1 VLADD
6 AGVVMW
12 QSFEHPTNTFLNGI
26 RSGTD
31 FRTGAQWFLSSWR
44 SAGDPSAGDFRYVM
58 DTQGSPELHVWRK
71 GRKTYRTGRWNV
83 FRFYRR

>member
-1 VLADD
+1 VI
-6 AGVVMW
+6 W

-44 SAGDPSAGDFRYVM
+44 SAGDPSADDFRYVM

-71 GRKTYRTGRWNV
+71 GCKTYRTGRWNV